1 MKLQYIFKK
10 AARLF
15 GAGPQFYCYVD
26 GFDTA
31 IKRMDNNTFELRI
44 RANGQNPDYPAADQ
58 DTILRV
64 DHDTECRRGFVDGRL
79 FVEKNTKYKAF
90 ELVEAF
96 DSARAYHG
104 VVLRAKITTFGG
116 YRTEE
121 NIRLIPRQS
130 TITLAQKQNQPDA
143 TI

>member
-1 MKLQYIFKK
+1 MKLQNIFKK

-44 RANGQNPDYPAADQ
+44 RANGKNPDYPVTGRDAV
-58 DTILRV
+58 LRV
-64 DHDTECRRGFVDGRL
+64 DHDAECRRGFVDGRL

-96 DSARAYHG
+96 DSVSNYPYQG

-116 YRTEE
+116 YKTEACV
-121 NIRLIPRQS
+121 RLVPEQIYIFSEPKNN
-130 TITLAQKQNQPDA
+130 AMPV
-143 TI
+143 